1 MRVIRKAVT
10 ANTPVTFKFSS
21 AGSQFLVKNFTDDLI
36 TVELL
41 DSEVLIPANSAQ
53 LIATRLDPKVDD
65 LTDTLKVTAEITDAT
80 GVEIQC
86 LSY

>member
-10 ANTPVTFKFSS
+10 ANTPVTFQFES
-21 AGSQFLVKNFTDDLI
+21 AGSQFLVKNLTSGPI
-36 TVELL
+36 TVGIL
-41 DSEVLIPANSAQ
+41 SNEVYIPENSAQ
-53 LIATRLDPKVDD
+53 LIATRLEPTVAD
-65 LTDTLKVTAEITDAT
+65 LTDTLTVTATVTDST

>member
-10 ANTPVTFKFSS
+10 ANTPVDFEFES
-21 AGSQFLVKNFTDDLI
+21 AGSQFLVKNLTSGPI
-36 TVELL
+36 TVEILEN
-41 DSEVLIPANSAQ
+41 EVYIPEYSAQ
-53 LIATRLDPKVDD
+53 LIATRIDPRVSD
-65 LTDTLKVTAEITDAT
+65 LTDKLTVTATVDDNT